1 MPVDGPYA
9 AGRFVVAGFWTV
21 VLGFVVPVDPEGC
34 LDTVPLGRVAVL
46 VEGLVVVVCLDE
58 EKDEFGLAGVTDDLL
73 EEPEG

>member
-1 MPVDGPYA
+1 MPVE
-9 AGRFVVAGFWTV
+9 
-21 VLGFVVPVDPEGC
+21 PEGC

-46 VEGLVVVVCLDE
+46 VDGLVVVVCLDE